1 MEPQAKVDLCNR
13 VLHALVNSVVQ
24 YIDIAAPY
32 VPPTC
37 VGKMEALRRIR
48 DEEVAGAHD
57 LVALIAEMEGVPA
70 VEAFPFWNVDLNYL
84 DVRFLCRFAAEH
96 QKRTLPE
103 LEEYCELARGDA
115 RLRAV
120 LERLLAQRREHVAVL
135 DDVASTPGPKVDEA
149 RRKMAQPPE
158 PHHVPRPVRK

>member
-13 VLHALVNSVVQ
+13 VLHSLVNSVVQ

-37 VGKMEALRRIR
+37 AGKMEALRRIR
-48 DEEVAGAHD
+48 DEEVAAAHD
-57 LVALIAEMEGVPA
+57 LVALIGEMDGVPA

-84 DVRFLCRFAAEH
+84 DVRYLCRFAADQ
-96 QKRTLPE
+96 QKRMLGE
-103 LEEYCELARGDA
+103 LEEYCEVARGDG

-120 LERLLAQRREHVAVL
+120 LDRLLAQRREHLAVL
-135 DDVASTPGPKVDEA
+135 EDVASTPGPKVDEA
-149 RRKMAQPPE
+149 LRQKAQPAE
-158 PHHVPRPVRK
+158 PQHVPRPVRK